1 MPPHDGGGPGGVLRI
16 TPAELRA
23 AASAIDT
30 AGGDVDVQA
39 GKLDGLLVS
48 AAGAAGNRRLADSL
62 GRAAWD
68 FAGFARAL
76 AGDVRAEAGR
86 LRSAAA
92 GYEHADA
99 AGAATLTSTP
109 AGRPGGPR

>member
-1 MPPHDGGGPGGVLRI
+1 MPPRDGGASGGVLRI

-23 AASAIDT
+23 AAAAID
-30 AGGDVDVQA
+30 GVGEDVDAQA
-39 GKLDGLLVS
+39 GRLDAALVE
-48 AAGAAGNRRLADSL
+48 AAGAAGNPRLADSL

-76 AGDVRAEAGR
+76 AAGVGAEAGK
-86 LRSAAA
+86 LRAAAA

-99 AGAATLTSTP
+99 AGAAALTTT
-109 AGRPGGPR
+109 PGGPR